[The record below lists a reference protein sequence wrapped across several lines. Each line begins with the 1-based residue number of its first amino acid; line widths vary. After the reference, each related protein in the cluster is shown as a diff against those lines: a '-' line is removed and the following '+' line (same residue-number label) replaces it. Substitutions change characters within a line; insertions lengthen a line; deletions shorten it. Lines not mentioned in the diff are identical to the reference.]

1 MKFDCII
8 QNPPYVRNL
17 HLKILAEAIKHLK
30 DEKSV
35 CVNLSPVRWLQD
47 PLAKYKKT
55 SDLKRFEDS
64 VAKHIESLEY
74 SFKEVNDKLFNID
87 FGDLG
92 IYVCSKNT
100 KCDYAKFTAQNEIL
114 DKVINEMKKNS
125 IPSIDNKIVY
135 DDMPGICCLTSLLV
149 FGVRDRELRL
159 INGWLTQNNDILFYT
174 DKKNDK
180 SGETYF
186 DYRKRVAWGNL
197 KPKAENTN
205 IKFNSTVERQNFYN
219 VWRTRFLRYIYD
231 ATVVDVH
238 VHPEFLPWLG
248 DAINPRTGLKGYQGE
263 WTDDDLVLY
272 FGITPEEYNIIN
284 KTIAKYE
291 NK

>member
-1 MKFDCII
+1 M
-8 QNPPYVRNL
+8 
-17 HLKILAEAIKHLK
+17 KILAEAIKQLK
-30 DEKSV
+30 DDKSV

-47 PLAKYKKT
+47 PLAKYKKNC
-55 SDLKRFEDS
+55 DLKRFEES

-92 IYVCSKNT
+92 IYVCLKNV
-100 KCDYAKFTAQNEIL
+100 KCDYTKFTAQNEIL
-114 DKVINEMKKNS
+114 DKVVNEMKKNS
-125 IPSIDNKIVY
+125 IPSIYNKIVY
-135 DDMPGICCLTSLLV
+135 DDMPGICCLTSLIV
-149 FGVRDRELRL
+149 FRASDRELRL
-159 INGWLTQNNDILFYT
+159 INGWLTQSADILFYT

-186 DYRKRVAWGNL
+186 DYRKRVAWGNI

-205 IKFNSTVERQNFYN
+205 IKFNSTLERQNFYN
-219 VWRTRFLRYIYD
+219 VWRTRFLRYLYD

-248 DAINPRTGLKGYQGE
+248 NIVNSRTGLKGYQGE
-263 WTDDDLVLY
+263 WTDVDLYKL
-272 FGITPEEYNIIN
+272 FEISPEEQKVIEE
-284 KTIAKYE
+284 TMEKY
-291 NK
+291 K

>member
-8 QNPPYVRNL
+8 MNPPYNRGL
-17 HLKILAEAIKHLK
+17 HLKILAKAIKLLK
-30 DEKSV
+30 DDESV
-35 CVNLSPVRWLQD
+35 CVNLSPVKWLQD
-47 PLAKYKKT
+47 PLAKYKKNC
-55 SDLKRFEDS
+55 DLKRFEES
-64 VAKHIESLEY
+64 VAKHINSLEY

-100 KCDYAKFTAQNEIL
+100 KCDYTKFTVQNEIL

-125 IPSIDNKIVY
+125 IPSIDNKIAY
-135 DDMPGICCLTSLLV
+135 DDMPGICCLTSLVV
-149 FGVRDRELRL
+149 FGARNRELRL
-159 INGWLTQNNDILFYT
+159 INGWLTQNTDILFYT

-186 DYRKRVAWGNL
+186 DYRKRVAWGNI
-197 KPKAENTN
+197 KPKAENAN

-231 ATVVDVH
+231 ATVVGVG
-238 VHPEFLPWLG
+238 VNPKFLPWLG
-248 DAINPRTGLKGYQGE
+248 DAINPRTKLKGYTGE
-263 WTDDDLVLY
+263 WTDDDLYKL
-272 FGITPEEYNIIN
+272 FEISPEEQKVIED
-284 KTIAKYE
+284 TMEKY
-291 NK
+291 K

>member
-8 QNPPYVRNL
+8 QNPPYKRGL
-17 HLKILAEAIKHLK
+17 HLKILAEAIKHLN

-47 PLAKYKKT
+47 PLAKYKKHC
-55 SDLKRFEDS
+55 DLKRFEES

-87 FGDLG
+87 FGTLG
-92 IYVCSKNT
+92 IYVCSKNA
-100 KCDYAKFTAQNEIL
+100 KCDYTKFTTQNEIL
-114 DKVINEMKKNS
+114 DKVVNEMNKNN
-125 IPSIDNKIVY
+125 IPSIDTKIVY
-135 DDMPGICCLTSLLV
+135 DDMSGICCLTSLLV

-159 INGWLTQNNDILFYT
+159 MNGWLTQSTDILFYT
-174 DKKNDK
+174 DRKNDK

-205 IKFNSTVERQNFYN
+205 IKFTSACERQNFYN
-219 VWRTRFLRYIYD
+219 VWRTKFLRYLYD
-231 ATVVDVH
+231 VTVVDVH
-238 VHPEFLPWLG
+238 VHPEVLPWLG
-248 DAINPRTGLKGYQGE
+248 DAINPRTGKKGYESE
-263 WTDDDLVLY
+263 WTDDDFVRY
-272 FGITPEEYNIIN
+272 FNITPDEFNIIK
-284 KTIAKYE
+284 KTMEKYE
-291 NK
+291 NN

>member
-1 MKFDCII
+1 MKFDRII
-8 QNPPYVRNL
+8 QNPPYQKNL

-47 PLAKYKKT
+47 QLVKYKKT
-55 SDLKRFEDS
+55 SDLKRFEES

-74 SFKEVNDKLFNID
+74 SSTEVNNKLFNID
-87 FGDLG
+87 FGNLG
-92 IYVCSKNT
+92 IYVCSKKTN
-100 KCDYAKFTAQNEIL
+100 CDYVKFTAQNKIL

-125 IPSIDNKIVY
+125 IPNIDAKLAC

-149 FGVRDRELRL
+149 FGFRDRQLRL
-159 INGWLTQNNDILFYT
+159 KNGWLTQSSDILFYT

-186 DYRKRVAWGNL
+186 EYRKRVAWGNL
-197 KPKAENTN
+197 KPKAENIN
-205 IKFNSTVERQNFYN
+205 IKFNSVIERQNFYN
-219 VWRTRFLRYIYD
+219 VWRTRFLRYFYD

-248 DAINPRTGLKGYQGE
+248 DSVNPRTDMKGYTGE
-263 WTDDDLVLY
+263 WTDEDLYKFFNITDD
-272 FGITPEEYNIIN
+272 EKKIIEDMME
-284 KTIAKYE
+284 KY
-291 NK
+291 K